1 MGTAQLVPIVIFLLL
16 IIQQTSNTNEHIQS
30 GLHAWIIYCRNSDY
44 CNHCIPAGVTSGII
58 DSPCGGYRNPYFI
71 RKESL
76 RLLSAREVVTVTT
89 TICEA

>member
-16 IIQQTSNTNEHIQS
+16 IIQRISNTNEHIQS
-30 GLHAWIIYCRNSDY
+30 GLHDWIIYCRNSGY
-44 CNHCIPAGVTSGII
+44 RNLYFLRNVTSGII

-76 RLLSAREVVTVTT
+76 RLLFAG
-89 TICEA
+89 